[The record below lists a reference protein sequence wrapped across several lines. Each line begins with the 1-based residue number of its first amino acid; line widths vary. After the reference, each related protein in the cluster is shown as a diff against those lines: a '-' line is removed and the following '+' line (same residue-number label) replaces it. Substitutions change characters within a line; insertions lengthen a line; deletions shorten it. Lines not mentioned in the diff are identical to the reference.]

1 MNAQQKQLTIM
12 ILTPPRLVD
21 LYRLYDAYH
30 QLGAEEMLHD
40 IRQEMKRVWRGV
52 RVRGTGVKW
61 KEIRGFCLR
70 EGLKFREPDPEG
82 VPY

>member
-1 MNAQQKQLTIM
+1 ML
-12 ILTPPRLVD
+12 LTPPRLVD

-30 QLGAEEMLHD
+30 QLGAEEMLND

-70 EGLKFREPDPEG
+70 EGAILDSPTGTK
-82 VPY
+82 